1 MKKLISLFTV
11 AAIAVFAA
19 YLPSSPAR
27 AQLVCGPGTT
37 PSPAGPGGPVPCIP
51 ISDYSGSNSS
61 GSRRHWETRWGA
73 FASDTK
79 SGAVGVATGLASKGK
94 AEKAAIAHCRN
105 KGGSDCRPLLAYY
118 NQCAAVAWGGGTLQ
132 ASSAARREEAEERA
146 LGLCA
151 RDGKSC
157 EIFFSECSFAELVP

>member
-1 MKKLISLFTV
+1 MMKLF
-11 AAIAVFAA
+11 AALLLVFALSAA
-19 YLPSSPAR
+19 YRSEPAK
-27 AQLVCGPGTT
+27 AQLACGAGTT
-37 PSPAGPGGPVPCIP
+37 PNPAGPGGPVPCIP

-61 GSRRHWETRWGA
+61 GSQGYWETRWGA

-94 AEKAAIAHCRN
+94 AEKAAIAHCRD
-105 KGGSDCRPLLAYY
+105 KGGSDCRPLLAYF
-118 NQCAAVAWGGGTLQ
+118 NQCAAVAWGDGTLQ

-157 EIFFSECSFAELVP
+157 EIFFSECSFSELVP